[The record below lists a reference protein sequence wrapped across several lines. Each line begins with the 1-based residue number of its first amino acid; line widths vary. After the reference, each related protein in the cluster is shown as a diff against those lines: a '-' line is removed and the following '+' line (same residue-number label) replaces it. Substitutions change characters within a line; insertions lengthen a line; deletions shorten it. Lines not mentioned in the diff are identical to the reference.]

1 MSTKKFLN
9 FVIVLAVGLALAGC
23 ERTKIGDIT
32 ADPGRYMN
40 KEVSVAGRVTQSSE
54 RDTEIAFGSGA
65 GTAVAGRSIKCLV
78 VCGPEEDHGL
88 AKSEKIDRLER
99 A

>member
-1 MSTKKFLN
+1 MSTKKFVH

-40 KEVSVAGRVTQSSE
+40 KEVSVWVLASSRGVPSKGAHVGVKGHISPTVT
-54 RDTEIAFGSGA
+54 FM
-65 GTAVAGRSIKCLV
+65 GTNYATVMRESDRRSA
-78 VCGPEEDHGL
+78 E
-88 AKSEKIDRLER
+88 
-99 A
+99 